1 MAGAD
6 LDAVIRQIA
15 KQNSKNLIAAAKTRR
30 DHFARLAAGA
40 KGAEAKARY
49 KELAKQAL
57 ALGTAAAQRLQVAAD
72 NAADS
77 YARSMRNALAAP
89 PPKVEKPAKKADG
102 AAPAKKA
109 VGKKAAAKKA
119 VKKKA

>member
-15 KQNSKNLIAAAKTRR
+15 KQNSKNLIAAAKSRR

-49 KELAKQAL
+49 KELARQAL
-57 ALGTAAAQRLQVAAD
+57 ELGTATARRLQMAAD

-89 PPKVEKPAKKADG
+89 PPKPEKPVKKADDG
-102 AAPAKKA
+102 AAKKA
-109 VGKKAAAKKA
+109 VGKKAAGKKV